1 MITVRCWVFF
11 QGRRT
16 DDTFT
21 GLIDPGD
28 PAGTTEYLQGRL
40 RLAILSYGLTPERG
54 ARDYALLVARAD
66 DPEPAWMVHLYPPT
80 TAQET
85 AS

>member
-1 MITVRCWVFF
+1 VITVHCWLVF

-21 GLIDPGD
+21 GLIDPDD
-28 PAGTTEYLQGRL
+28 PGGTVEYLQGRL
-40 RLAILSYGLTPERG
+40 RLAIRSHGMTPEQG
-54 ARDYALLVARAD
+54 ARDYALDVNNGT
-66 DPEPAWMVHLYPPT
+66 EPTWTVRLNPPAT
-80 TAQET
+80 EQET